1 LSRRSGYTHEQMTI
15 YRSGAVE
22 AAQLA
27 APCEDSEL
35 RHVYLSIARTWT
47 ELADKIERRLSA
59 QRNPP

>member
-1 LSRRSGYTHEQMTI
+1 MAI
-15 YRSGAVE
+15 YRCGAVE

-35 RHVYLSIARTWT
+35 QHTYLSIARTWT

-59 QRNPP
+59 QCDPP